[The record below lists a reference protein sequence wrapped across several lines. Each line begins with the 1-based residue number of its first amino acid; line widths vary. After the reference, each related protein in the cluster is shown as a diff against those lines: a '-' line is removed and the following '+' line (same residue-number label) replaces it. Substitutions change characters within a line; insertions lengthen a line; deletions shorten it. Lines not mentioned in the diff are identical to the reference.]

1 MTLVQQ
7 KPREVGVLRACDV
20 KVRDCMYWPDPSQRK
35 VKASDAQRS
44 VFVLPQKGAL
54 GKPSTRHFNLPEVGT
69 CFGAPAI
76 DDGCHVVD
84 AMRGWPNYKSAVDVG
99 NDTIIDD
106 VIMETKLEEEA
117 KKRKK
122 KKPSKS

>member
-44 VFVLPQKGAL
+44 VFVLPQKGGNNLEAARRI
-54 GKPSTRHFNLPEVGT
+54 GKATR
-69 CFGAPAI
+69 
-76 DDGCHVVD
+76 
-84 AMRGWPNYKSAVDVG
+84 R
-99 NDTIIDD
+99 
-106 VIMETKLEEEA
+106 
-117 KKRKK
+117 
-122 KKPSKS
+122 